1 MKPLFLA
8 LMMAFMAPT
17 MASAHVRLVSSTPA
31 DGALLEAS
39 PKTITLKF
47 SQAARII
54 SITLVNAKD
63 EKTTATGIPKK
74 LVEAAVVDIP
84 TLAAGDYVVTWRG
97 ASKDMHAMSG
107 TFKFT
112 VK

>member
-8 LMMAFMAPT
+8 LMMTLMAPT
-17 MASAHVRLVSSTPA
+17 MASAHVRLVSSIPA
-31 DGALLEAS
+31 DGAVLETS

-47 SQAARII
+47 SEAARII
-54 SITLVNAKD
+54 SISLVNASG
-63 EKTTATGIPKK
+63 EKTKTSDVPKK
-74 LVEAAVVDIP
+74 LVEEAVVDIP

-107 TFKFT
+107 KFKFT

>member
-1 MKPLFLA
+1 MKPLLLA
-8 LMMAFMAPT
+8 LMMIFMAPT
-17 MASAHVRLVSSTPA
+17 MASAHVRLVSSVPA
-31 DGALLEAS
+31 DGTVLESS

-47 SQAARII
+47 SQSVRII
-54 SITLVNAKD
+54 SVTLVNAKD
-63 EKTTATGIPKK
+63 EKTKTSDLPKGM
-74 LVEAAVVDIP
+74 VEEAVVDIP

-107 TFKFT
+107 TIKFT